1 MKLRLGLLLL
11 AACGASNATAR
22 RFGGAA
28 MDCPEQYVESEMLVH
43 DVFEV
48 TGCGRSVVVQCH
60 GREVCEAVEPGQTP
74 EPPRAVG
81 PMPDSEPSQS
91 DESSESLASP
101 REREGSSPPSR

>member
-1 MKLRLGLLLL
+1 MKLRLGLLLLL

-28 MDCPEQYVESEMLVH
+28 MDCPEQDVEAEMLVH

-48 TGCGRSVVVQCH
+48 TGCGRSVVVHCH
-60 GREVCEAVEPGQTP
+60 GREVCEAVEPGQVP
-74 EPPRAVG
+74 EAPRAVA
-81 PMPDSEPSQS
+81 PMMDSE
-91 DESSESLASP
+91 ESSESLASP